1 MTEFRRI
8 LVGWDGSPGAA
19 AALRAAAAIADGDAA
34 DGNTEKNSVRG
45 NETACVTVLA
55 VLRPAPHTEDVDEGA
70 ADLEARR
77 AHARETFGKAM
88 DTLSV
93 AVRPRV
99 TLCFAESGDAARTVC
114 EYARDH
120 GFDLL
125 VLGRHG
131 VGGLLHPRL
140 GHVPATAARKSSL
153 PLLLAT

>member
-19 AALRAAAAIADGDAA
+19 AALRAAAAIADV
-34 DGNTEKNSVRG
+34 DGAKTNGVRG
-45 NETACVTVLA
+45 NEAACVTVLA
-55 VLRPAPHTEDVDEGA
+55 VLKPAPHTEDVDEGT

-77 AHARETFGKAM
+77 AHAQETFGKAL
-88 DTLSV
+88 DTLSD

-99 TLCFAESGDAARTVC
+99 TLRFAESGDAARTVC
-114 EYARDH
+114 EYAHDQ

-131 VGGLLHPRL
+131 VGGILHPRL

-153 PLLLAT
+153 PVLLAT